1 MSITARA
8 RLPSRHRALTNP
20 GGFSR
25 RIIPN
30 VPRERVPVKDA
41 AMKAEIE
48 AAVGRVAEVVMFEN
62 WLRFY
67 FISEE
72 DGRLLIRLPE
82 KAMEQLK
89 QRYKNFYDLAEMLN
103 NEEIDHQHS
112 LKAVCMF
119 VSGGFDGRPL
129 PDAVVSGVF
138 DSPQFQLELQLFSN
152 WVQNHEE
159 KLDERFME
167 FSEWRKAFA
176 LWKETDEVKTYTK
189 RLNESMTLAVTDAS
203 KTMQ

>member
-1 MSITARA
+1 MT
-8 RLPSRHRALTNP
+8 P
-20 GGFSR
+20 
-25 RIIPN
+25 
-30 VPRERVPVKDA
+30 
-41 AMKAEIE
+41 EIE

-72 DGRLLIRLPE
+72 DDKLFIRLPE
-82 KAMEQLK
+82 KALEQLK
-89 QRYKNFYDLAEMLN
+89 QRYKAFYDLAVMLN
-103 NEEIDHQHS
+103 NEEIDHQRS

-129 PDAVVSGVF
+129 PDHVVAGVF
-138 DSPQFQLELQLFSN
+138 DSPKFQVELQLFSN

-167 FSEWRKAFA
+167 FSEWQKAFA
-176 LWKETDEVKTYTK
+176 LWKDTDEVRKYAKQLT
-189 RLNESMTLAVTDAS
+189 EGMTFVSSDTS
-203 KTMQ
+203 ETVQ